1 MPSTQRYV
9 FTYPAHYGPQA
20 RFFDSLSDL
29 VSYVSGWC
37 VDGQLEVLVVSQNEF
52 RSSL

>member
-1 MPSTQRYV
+1 MSNPQKYV

-29 VSYVSGWC
+29 VSYASGWC
-37 VDGQLEVLVVSQNEF
+37 MDGQLEVLVVSQYEF